1 MVDEHIV
8 AILPHSESIIDA
20 MLTGFGESVAVV
32 HLILISWA
40 FFDSRRQAD
49 QCARARDE

>member
-8 AILPHSESIIDA
+8 AILLHCESTIDA
-20 MLTGFGESVAVV
+20 MLTCLGESVAVV

-40 FFDSRRQAD
+40 FFDSRGQAD
-49 QCARARDE
+49 QRTRARDE